1 MPPPGPPALDAAGE
15 GPGDAFG
22 LAGRPGGGEY
32 LGGAGGGGGS
42 PFARYA
48 AMVQQ
53 KAQQSVERQS
63 RLRASRFRVTV
74 KLWFEPDGS
83 TQRVE
88 IETSTGDA
96 EIDKLLESVLLV
108 AEVADL
114 KAAPDRKAEGTV
126 VEAEL
131 DKGRG
136 PVATILDAA
145 RHSHVEDFAHASR
158 IVPRSKSKKLVQKI
172 LYSFQTRKAW
182 KYGYAFK

>member
-1 MPPPGPPALDAAGE
+1 MKQEFKPLDAPPEPESEPPPGPPALDAAGE

-96 EIDKLLESVLLV
+96 EIDKLLESSLMAMEKLADGPPKGMPQPVVLRV
-108 AEVADL
+108 S
-114 KAAPDRKAEGTV
+114 T
-126 VEAEL
+126 
-131 DKGRG
+131 
-136 PVATILDAA
+136 
-145 RHSHVEDFAHASR
+145 S
-158 IVPRSKSKKLVQKI
+158 
-172 LYSFQTRKAW
+172 
-182 KYGYAFK
+182 